1 VKTKETELL
10 LAEQQKPIQLE
21 NFGQNK
27 TTANKGF
34 ASGGLKC
41 KIQQQFFN

>member
-10 LAEQQKPIQLE
+10 LVGKQKHIQLE

-27 TTANKGF
+27 TNANKGF

>member
-1 VKTKETELL
+1 MWVEKALRNRT
-10 LAEQQKPIQLE
+10 
-21 NFGQNK
+21 
-27 TTANKGF
+27 TTANMGF